1 MRFVFFCLLCGTI
14 LCLNPKIALPSSD
27 SNGES
32 TELAIRKDFE
42 TNLDLWRDG
51 RYEELYERTYS
62 EGSRS
67 RNTFIRKLTAAKRK
81 PACCWEKLQDV
92 SVSKGSEKNATLHAR
107 VGLENRFGTTEYST
121 RSFRMK
127 QENGVW
133 KPAMSD
139 ILSLA
144 GKAGR

>member
-1 MRFVFFCLLCGTI
+1 MRVFLLCLLCGLI
-14 LCLNPKIALPSSD
+14 LSISPKIALPSD
-27 SNGES
+27 TDREF

-62 EGSRS
+62 TGSRS
-67 RNTFIRKLTAAKRK
+67 RNTFIQRLTAAQRK
-81 PACCWEKLQDV
+81 PACCWEKLQEVTV
-92 SVSKGSEKNATLHAR
+92 SRESGRKVILHAR
-107 VGLENRFGTTEYST
+107 IGLEDRFGKTEYNT
-121 RSFRMK
+121 RSFSMK
-127 QENGVW
+127 QENGIW

>member
-1 MRFVFFCLLCGTI
+1 MRLALLCILCGTI
-14 LCLNPKIALPSSD
+14 LCFAPKSVFASSD
-27 SNGES
+27 KDGHPAARE
-32 TELAIRKDFE
+32 IQRDFE

-51 RYEELYERTYS
+51 RYEELYERTYA
-62 EGSRS
+62 EGNRS
-67 RNTFIRKLTAAKRK
+67 REAFIRRISASGRK
-81 PACCWEKLQDV
+81 PACCWEKLQEV
-92 SVSKGSEKNATLHAR
+92 TVSKGPGKKATLHAR
-107 VGLENRFGTTEYST
+107 IGLEGRFGSTEYST

-127 QENGVW
+127 RENGVW